1 MFLEKLLRVFKK
13 WIFRNSKI
21 SKQKLIDMLTK
32 YAIKVEEA
40 QTTNSI
46 YFTMLNGI
54 KVRIS
59 DHHST
64 HPDCDLAI
72 DTPENMVAY
81 TIFPVKVPAK
91 FTYQTIN
98 VEDIYNYISYF
109 AMIAPCFK
117 TAQGSKKKKQKE
129 ATSKTKITEKVMTKV
144 QALPEDEKKEI
155 ILNFIQTYDLP
166 DMSTKV
172 QNLIDCK
179 NMSKMEKSINK
190 WTKQ

>member
-1 MFLEKLLRVFKK
+1 M
-13 WIFRNSKI
+13 
-21 SKQKLIDMLTK
+21 KQRLIDILTK
-32 YAIKVEEA
+32 YATKVEEA
-40 QTTNSI
+40 QTTNSV

-72 DTPENMVAY
+72 DIPENMVAY

-91 FTYQTIN
+91 FTYQTID
-98 VEDIYNYISYF
+98 VEAIYNYISYF

-117 TAQGSKKKKQKE
+117 TAQGSKKKKQKV
-129 ATSKTKITEKVMTKV
+129 AKVKKTPNAGISEKIMKKV
-144 QALPEDEKKEI
+144 QALPEGEKKEI
-155 ILNFIQTYDLP
+155 ILNFIQTYNFP
-166 DMSTKV
+166 DMGIKVSTLVNYISTMDKMKI
-172 QNLIDCK
+172 LID
-179 NMSKMEKSINK
+179 K

>member
-1 MFLEKLLRVFKK
+1 M
-13 WIFRNSKI
+13 
-21 SKQKLIDMLTK
+21 KQRLIDVLTK
-32 YAIKVEEA
+32 YAVKVEEA

-46 YFTMLNGI
+46 YFTMINGI

-91 FTYQTIN
+91 YTFQTID
-98 VEDIYNYISYF
+98 VEAIYNYISYF

-117 TAQGSKKKKQKE
+117 TAQGSKKKKDKKKAKVTKSSNTE
-129 ATSKTKITEKVMTKV
+129 IKTKTMNKV
-144 QALPEDEKKEI
+144 QALPEGEQKEI
-155 ILNFIQTYDLP
+155 ILNFIQTYKLP
-166 DMSTKV
+166 QMNTKV
-172 QNLIDCK
+172 STLVKYQSTMD
-179 NMSKMEKSINK
+179 KMKELINK

>member
-91 FTYQTIN
+91 FTYQTID

>member
-1 MFLEKLLRVFKK
+1 MGIPSTTSKLQNKM
-13 WIFRNSKI
+13 
-21 SKQKLIDMLTK
+21 KQKLIDMLIK
-32 YAIKVEEA
+32 YATKVEEA

-91 FTYQTIN
+91 FTYQTIS

-129 ATSKTKITEKVMTKV
+129 ATSRPKITEKVMTKV

-155 ILNFIQTYDLP
+155 ILNFILTYDLP

-172 QNLIDCK
+172 QNLMDCK
-179 NMSKMEKSINK
+179 NVSKMEKSINK

>member
-1 MFLEKLLRVFKK
+1 M
-13 WIFRNSKI
+13 
-21 SKQKLIDMLTK
+21 KQRLINILTK
-32 YAIKVEEA
+32 YSVKVDEA

-46 YFTMLNGI
+46 YFTMLNGV
-54 KVRIS
+54 KVRVS

-109 AMIAPCFK
+109 AMISPCFK
-117 TAQGSKKKKQKE
+117 TAQGSKNKVKKE
-129 ATSKTKITEKVMTKV
+129 KTPAPKVTEKVMRKV
-144 QALPEDEKKEI
+144 RALSEGEKKEV
-155 ILNFIQTYDLP
+155 ILNFIQAYNLP

-172 QNLIDCK
+172 QNLLDCK
-179 NMSKMEKSINK
+179 DVDKMKKIINK
-190 WTKQ
+190 WTEQ